1 MIISKDMIGIND
13 KKEKKKKTKLET
25 EESFLDQIKGI

>member
-13 KKEKKKKTKLET
+13 KKEKTKNKLET